1 MLNSLMKDESK
12 NQGIP
17 HVYVSA
23 SEERFNIMAMDL
35 LGPSLEKLFNMC
47 NKKFDLKTVLMLA
60 IQMLER
66 IQFLH

>member
-1 MLNSLMKDESK
+1 
-12 NQGIP
+12 
-17 HVYVSA
+17 
-23 SEERFNIMAMDL
+23 MAMDL